1 MYTLLLIV
9 PYGIETAI
17 RLAGKHSQKE
27 LLIVPY
33 GIETRILQST
43 KMSLKVLLIVPYGI
57 ETPSDAE
64 SDGREIDF

>member
-1 MYTLLLIV
+1 M
-9 PYGIETAI
+9 PFGTA
-17 RLAGKHSQKE
+17 